1 MFLASQVY
9 VPTSDDSVAIIVKV
23 LSIMDSFNAINE
35 LLYLE
40 LFDRFMI
47 IPLKYH
53 LKYGNGTPIA

>member
-1 MFLASQVY
+1 MFFASQVY

-53 LKYGNGTPIA
+53 LIYGSGTPIA